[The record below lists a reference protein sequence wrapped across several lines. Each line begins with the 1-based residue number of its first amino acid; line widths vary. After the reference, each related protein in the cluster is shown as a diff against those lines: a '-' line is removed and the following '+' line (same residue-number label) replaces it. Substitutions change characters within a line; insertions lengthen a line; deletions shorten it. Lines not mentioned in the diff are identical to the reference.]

1 MGDSSQATYS
11 AHLPIGAGGP
21 HSAVTAEHQPSA
33 RASAGWVTGS
43 HGALIRQSGSPFPA
57 IPGETGTEQRSTVTP
72 GAYVV
77 AVAVAACGMTH
88 GPAGLRAPAPDLDR
102 PERRRRPEAHAER
115 HEGGAQNPRED
126 GRNGRRDR
134 AAGAVQRLRRVA
146 PREPGQRG
154 SPRRVGR
161 RGCRQIDRSAPR
173 EADRPPRWGRASSG
187 RRSGLREE
195 AGAPDAEGV
204 PSAP

>member
-43 HGALIRQSGSPFPA
+43 HGALIRQSGSPFPE

-88 GPAGLRAPAPDLDR
+88 GPAGLRAPAPDLDW

-134 AAGAVQRLRRVA
+134 ATGARAETPTCGPASAWPARVA
-146 PREPGQRG
+146 QTCGQTRVPVRSIGQLRG
-154 SPRRVGR
+154 KQTARPDG
-161 RGCRQIDRSAPR
+161 GAPR
-173 EADRPPRWGRASSG
+173 PIG
-187 RRSGLREE
+187 
-195 AGAPDAEGV
+195 GAA
-204 PSAP
+204 

>member
-43 HGALIRQSGSPFPA
+43 QGALIRQSGSPFPE

-88 GPAGLRAPAPDLDR
+88 GPAGLRAPAPDLDW
-102 PERRRRPEAHAER
+102 PESRRRPEAHAER

-126 GRNGRRDR
+126 GRNGRGDR
-134 AAGAVQRLRRVA
+134 RSAETPTCGSASAWPARVA
-146 PREPGQRG
+146 QTCGQTRVWMTWRRCVQTRVPVRSIGQLRG
-154 SPRRVGR
+154 KQTARPDG
-161 RGCRQIDRSAPR
+161 GAPR
-173 EADRPPRWGRASSG
+173 PVG
-187 RRSGLREE
+187 
-195 AGAPDAEGV
+195 GAA
-204 PSAP
+204 